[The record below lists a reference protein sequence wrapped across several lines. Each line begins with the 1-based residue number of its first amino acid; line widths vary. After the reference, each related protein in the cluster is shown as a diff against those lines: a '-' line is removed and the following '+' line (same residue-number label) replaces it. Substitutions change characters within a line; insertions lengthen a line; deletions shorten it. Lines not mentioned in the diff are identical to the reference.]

1 MSLQSRPHEP
11 SDSNEA
17 LTPSVQSAPR
27 RPGRPPK
34 VVEEVDIHVGI
45 CPYYNRERG
54 QGVVY
59 CEAARLKFPD
69 RDARREIVYR
79 FCAHPDGYKACMLK
93 QALDHFYERKY
104 EHE

>member
-1 MSLQSRPHEP
+1 MSLQSLPHAQPDTDQPTAPPARP
-11 SDSNEA
+11 
-17 LTPSVQSAPR
+17 APR

-34 VVEEVDIHVGI
+34 EVEEDIHVGI